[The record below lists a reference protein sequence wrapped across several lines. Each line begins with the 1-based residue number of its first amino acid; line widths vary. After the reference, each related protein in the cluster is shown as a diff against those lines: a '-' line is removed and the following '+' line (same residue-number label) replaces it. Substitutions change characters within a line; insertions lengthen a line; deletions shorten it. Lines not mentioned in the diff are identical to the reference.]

1 MIRELEVLSEAW
13 PKIGETLGVP
23 HTEEAYRKIRS
34 LLDSV
39 ADEVGENEDHPWAS
53 LMETL
58 GSLVDSYEREHD
70 PEPSGNPVAVL
81 EYLMDEH
88 GLSQSNVPEIGS
100 QGVVSEVLR
109 GNRQLNIRQV
119 RALSQRFGVSPAVFI

>member
-13 PKIGETLGVP
+13 PKIGATLGVP

-88 GLSQSNVPEIGS
+88 GLFRSPTCRRSAVRVWCPRYYAATGS
-100 QGVVSEVLR
+100 
-109 GNRQLNIRQV
+109 
-119 RALSQRFGVSPAVFI
+119 

>member
-1 MIRELEVLSEAW
+1 MIRELETLSEAW

-23 HTEEAYRKIRS
+23 HTEEGYRKLRS

-39 ADEVGENEDHPWAS
+39 TDEVGENEDHRWAS

-58 GSLVDSYEREHD
+58 GSLVDSYEREHT

-81 EYLMDEH
+81 EYLMGEH
-88 GLSQSNVPEIGS
+88 GLTQSNVPEIGS
-100 QGVVSEVLR
+100 QGVVSQVLR
-109 GNRQLNIRQV
+109 GHRQLNIRQV